1 MLAIQDRFRLR
12 EAIARLAQ
20 FNDATGNAVQVAQWR
35 QKLAEFDQPRV
46 VSSTPKLSM
55 SMK

>member
-20 FNDATGNAVQVAQWR
+20 FNDATGNAVQAAQWR